1 MSQIV
6 DFLNRVIWNPL
17 LGPFSLLAFL
27 LLGVGVYLTVRTRGA
42 QFRLFG
48 HMLATLR
55 ASMRH
60 TDEGVSGFQAFA
72 TSLASRVG
80 VGNIVGVATALAIG
94 GPGAIFWMWVVALVG
109 MVTSLVES
117 TLAQVYKVAD
127 EGDYRG
133 GPAYYTYHGLG
144 SRGFGGVMAV
154 LTIAAYVLAFGPI
167 QSNAM
172 SSSLA
177 NLAGAPQW
185 ASGVGIAVVSAAVI
199 LGGIHRIA
207 RFAEL
212 VVPIMSVAYVLLA
225 LVVVVLNLDE
235 VPVALAAIVAGAFGA
250 EQLAGGLT
258 GAGLSLA
265 MQFGV
270 ARGLF
275 SNEAGL
281 GTVPNAAGAAKV
293 PHPVTQ
299 GLAQGFGVF
308 VDTLVICTA
317 TALMILLSGAY
328 GPNTTEEDAATLTA
342 DAMRWHFGDLGADFV
357 SVALLF
363 FAFSSIVAFGY
374 FIENNAAFLGAHR
387 RVLLIV
393 RLLFIGMLFAGAVR
407 SLSAVWE
414 SGDAFLGLLGICN
427 LVVIA
432 FLSRGAIRLLADY
445 EEQRRSGVRTPAFDR
460 TRAGLL
466 LRGSIDPQAWP
477 EGS

>member
-1 MSQIV
+1 M
-6 DFLNRVIWNPL
+6 PE
-17 LGPFSLLAFL
+17 SLW
-27 LLGVGVYLTVRTRGA
+27 
-42 QFRLFG
+42 
-48 HMLATLR
+48 
-55 ASMRH
+55 
-60 TDEGVSGFQAFA
+60 
-72 TSLASRVG
+72 
-80 VGNIVGVATALAIG
+80 I
-94 GPGAIFWMWVVALVG
+94 
-109 MVTSLVES
+109 
-117 TLAQVYKVAD
+117 
-127 EGDYRG
+127 
-133 GPAYYTYHGLG
+133 
-144 SRGFGGVMAV
+144 
-154 LTIAAYVLAFGPI
+154 
-167 QSNAM
+167 
-172 SSSLA
+172 
-177 NLAGAPQW
+177 
-185 ASGVGIAVVSAAVI
+185 
-199 LGGIHRIA
+199 
-207 RFAEL
+207 
-212 VVPIMSVAYVLLA
+212 LLA

-477 EGS
+477 EES